1 MTPLLSICIPTYN
14 RAPFISELL
23 LSIENN
29 FLDNVEVVV
38 SDNASDD
45 ETPSIVESFI
55 DRGMPIKY
63 FRNDT
68 NIGADRN
75 FDSCVRK
82 ASGRFCWFIG
92 SDDVMVDGSL
102 GIILKKISE
111 NQDVDVFL
119 VNKSDYDISLKREKK
134 VRRALDGCDE
144 KFDLNSDQSRL
155 GALASGLGYI
165 GAICIRKESWISVDA
180 SKYIG
185 TAYIHV
191 YILQTLIKLGRKFM
205 YVSDSLLKWRFD
217 NDSFLSESKAL
228 GRLDIEIN
236 YIRITRDVFGDGA
249 ILDRVGR
256 FIMNSN
262 ILWQI
267 VSSKLKGAFSFSMF
281 ALVFRELFWIKGSY
295 RIFAVCLTPGFMFRI
310 ARDMKHCVVQYS
322 NE

>member
-55 DRGMPIKY
+55 DRGMPLKY

-75 FDSCVRK
+75 FDSCVRN
-82 ASGRFCWFIG
+82 ASGQFCWFIG

-119 VNKSDYDISLKREKK
+119 VNKSDYDISLKEKK
-134 VRRALDGCDE
+134 
-144 KFDLNSDQSRL
+144 KS
-155 GALASGLGYI
+155 
-165 GAICIRKESWISVDA
+165 
-180 SKYIG
+180 
-185 TAYIHV
+185 
-191 YILQTLIKLGRKFM
+191 
-205 YVSDSLLKWRFD
+205 
-217 NDSFLSESKAL
+217 
-228 GRLDIEIN
+228 
-236 YIRITRDVFGDGA
+236 
-249 ILDRVGR
+249 
-256 FIMNSN
+256 
-262 ILWQI
+262 
-267 VSSKLKGAFSFSMF
+267 
-281 ALVFRELFWIKGSY
+281 
-295 RIFAVCLTPGFMFRI
+295 
-310 ARDMKHCVVQYS
+310 
-322 NE
+322 